1 MLSDMHH
8 YPPPRDKEGFPGG
21 KEPACS
27 AGSDGKEPAC
37 SEGDPG
43 FDLWVRKYPGE
54 GEGYPFQYS
63 CLENSMDRG
72 ARKATVHE
80 ISESDTTE

>member
-21 KEPACS
+21 
-27 AGSDGKEPAC
+27 SDGKEPAC
-37 SEGDPG
+37 SAGDPG

-72 ARKATVHE
+72 ARKAIVHE